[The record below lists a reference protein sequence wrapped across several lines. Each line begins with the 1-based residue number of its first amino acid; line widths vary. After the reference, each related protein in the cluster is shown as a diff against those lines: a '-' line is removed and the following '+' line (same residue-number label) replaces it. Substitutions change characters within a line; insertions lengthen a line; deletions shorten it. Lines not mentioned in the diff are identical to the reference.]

1 MPLFSFFKR
10 FSKLFKTV
18 PPVHKLGVSYSV
30 WDGEEMLEFAIRS
43 IRSEV
48 DYVNVVWQKLS
59 WFGTMCSDELEP
71 TLERLKNEGLI
82 DELIF
87 FTPDLKAIPAENE
100 AKKRNIGLKA
110 ARKAGCT
117 HFINLDTDELFDT
130 NEFKEAKE
138 IVYRF
143 HLTHTACPVVTYFSP
158 TVRLVNGCTGA
169 TLPFICSIE
178 NGEEIVLNAHQPWYA
193 DPTRKIPVTKKS
205 NPFFLHSICMH
216 HFPKCRYDLKKKIEN
231 STMKQTPEGK
241 KALETLE
248 NLDIDDM
255 LQKGVCVKVENKFHL
270 PF

>member
-100 AKKRNIGLKA
+100 AKKK
-110 ARKAGCT
+110 K
-117 HFINLDTDELFDT
+117 H
-130 NEFKEAKE
+130 
-138 IVYRF
+138 
-143 HLTHTACPVVTYFSP
+143 
-158 TVRLVNGCTGA
+158 GA
-169 TLPFICSIE
+169 ES
-178 NGEEIVLNAHQPWYA
+178 
-193 DPTRKIPVTKKS
+193 RKKS
-205 NPFFLHSICMH
+205 RL
-216 HFPKCRYDLKKKIEN
+216 Y
-231 STMKQTPEGK
+231 
-241 KALETLE
+241 ALYQSGHGR
-248 NLDIDDM
+248 I
-255 LQKGVCVKVENKFHL
+255 V
-270 PF
+270 